1 MVDIGSLLL
10 LMSIFGAKIA
20 FAYVIIGLVI
30 AVIGGTLI
38 EKLHMEKYVEDF
50 IQNASHVD
58 IDSPTL
64 TRKDRIQYAKDQVM
78 ETFKKVFPY
87 IIIGVGIGA
96 LIIIGYRKAG

>member
-1 MVDIGSLLL
+1 M
-10 LMSIFGAKIA
+10 
-20 FAYVIIGLVI
+20 IIGLVI

-78 ETFKKVFPY
+78 ETFKESISLHHHWRWY
-87 IIIGVGIGA
+87 WCTHS
-96 LIIIGYRKAG
+96 

>member
-50 IQNASHVD
+50 YNKMRAMWIL
-58 IDSPTL
+58 TL
-64 TRKDRIQYAKDQVM
+64 LHLHEKIEYNTQKIK
-78 ETFKKVFPY
+78 
-87 IIIGVGIGA
+87 
-96 LIIIGYRKAG
+96 